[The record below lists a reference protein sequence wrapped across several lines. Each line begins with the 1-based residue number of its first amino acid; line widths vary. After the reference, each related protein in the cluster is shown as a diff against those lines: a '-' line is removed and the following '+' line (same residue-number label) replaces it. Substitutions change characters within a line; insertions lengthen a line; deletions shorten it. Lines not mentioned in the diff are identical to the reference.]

1 LRATFAKVTLAPL
14 PKDIMPADA
23 TRPLRDFSR
32 TKLYDVLAAAPLL
45 VWFVLGIWKLAPQAA
60 SDARTALVAPFN
72 PGALLDLLSSL
83 LTLVFFTLVI
93 ALVFARRMPVAKSS
107 GLWPRL
113 VAIIGGNLEVALGTL
128 HPVALPLA
136 LKLLSTA
143 LIAVGTGAEIV
154 VLIWLGRAY
163 SIFPEARRLVLQGPY
178 RWIRHPLY
186 LTAAIATIGIA
197 MGYAQPWAALLAIVT
212 FGFQIGRMHNEEH
225 VLAATFPEYAAYAAR
240 TKRLIPGIY

>member
-1 LRATFAKVTLAPL
+1 
-14 PKDIMPADA
+14 MPADA
-23 TRPLRDFSR
+23 TNAGSLRDFSR
-32 TKLYDVLAAAPLL
+32 TKVYDVLAAAPLL
-45 VWFVLGIWKLAPQAA
+45 VWFALGIWKLAPQAVG
-60 SDARTALVAPFN
+60 DARTTFSAPFEL
-72 PGALLDLLSSL
+72 AKFLDLLSSIS
-83 LTLVFFTLVI
+83 TLVFFTLVI

-143 LIAVGTGAEIV
+143 LIVLGTGAEIV
-154 VLIWLGRAY
+154 VLLWLGRAY

-186 LTAAIATIGIA
+186 LTAAVATIGIA
-197 MGYAQPWAALLAIVT
+197 MGFAQPWAALLVLVT
-212 FGFQIGRMHNEEH
+212 FGFQIGRMHNEER
-225 VLAATFPEYAAYAAR
+225 VLAATFPEYTAYAVR